1 MADIAHIFQDF
12 VGPDAN
18 ERWSLEVVDLDL
30 AYEEVSP
37 FLLGRELA
45 SVVDD
50 VERARARRFLA
61 AIEDPADRLSTL
73 TRMAR
78 LGPVGLRE
86 PEELLARITAF
97 QRGFES

>member
-1 MADIAHIFQDF
+1 

-86 PEELLARITAF
+86 PEELLSRITAF